1 MIDEYGR
8 INTKSQAIREF
19 KTEQMAYLLNYI
31 NINPEKYPSNYEDWL
46 KWLDEVSGDSVE
58 KL

>member
-19 KTEQMAYLLNYI
+19 KTEQMAYLLNDI

-46 KWLDEVSGDSVE
+46 KWLDEVSRDSVE

>member
-19 KTEQMAYLLNYI
+19 KTEQMAYLLNDI

-46 KWLDEVSGDSVE
+46 K
-58 KL
+58 

>member
-19 KTEQMAYLLNYI
+19 KTEQMAYLLNDI
-31 NINPEKYPSNYEDWL
+31 NINPEKDVL
-46 KWLDEVSGDSVE
+46 LLFLIILQRLAKMMDTLGVV
-58 KL
+58 